1 MMRRIAVFFIAILG
15 VFAFLAPASAQQ
27 AEDIGN
33 HLVHYSAMSTR
44 MVPPEV
50 ARAYGIERSG
60 NRAMINIAVLQK
72 ADSGDA
78 MDTPVHA
85 SVDASAVNLTGQ
97 PRNIELQEI
106 VEDDAIY
113 YIGTFRITNEE
124 TLTFNIEVRPEG
136 SDQPADTFSFQQQF
150 YVEE

>member
-1 MMRRIAVFFIAILG
+1 MTRKLS
-15 VFAFLAPASAQQ
+15 AFLFAAAFAMLALQPAAAQQ

-60 NRAMINIAVLQK
+60 SRAMINIAVLRK
-72 ADSGDA
+72 ADSDGE

-97 PRNIELQEI
+97 PRDIELQEV
-106 VEDDAIY
+106 VEEDAVY
-113 YIGTFRITNEE
+113 YIGTFRIANEE
-124 TLTFNIEVRPEG
+124 TLTFTIEVRPEG
-136 SDQPADTFSFQQQF
+136 SSRPPETFSFQQQF
-150 YVEE
+150 YVEK